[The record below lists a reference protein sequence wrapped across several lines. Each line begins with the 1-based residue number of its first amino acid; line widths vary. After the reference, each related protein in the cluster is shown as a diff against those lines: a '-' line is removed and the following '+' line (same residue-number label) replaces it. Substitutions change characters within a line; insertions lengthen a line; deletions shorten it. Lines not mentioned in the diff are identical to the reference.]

1 MPKGWSNKRERQY
14 EHIKEGAKKRGA
26 STKRS
31 KEMAARTVN
40 KTRRKQGETPN
51 KTTQGTGNPNMGLQ
65 ERSVSELKNIAADMN
80 IEGRSKM
87 KKAQLVKAIQRKR

>member
-1 MPKGWSNKRERQY
+1 MPKAWSRKQERQY
-14 EHIKEGAKKRGA
+14 EHIKDSARGRGA
-26 STKRS
+26 SSKRA

-40 KTRRKQGETPN
+40 KGRRMRGETMN
-51 KTTQGTGNPNMGLQ
+51 RTTQGTGNPNTDLQ
-65 ERSVSELKNIAADMN
+65 GRSVGELKNIAADMN